1 MRKIIIDEI
10 EANLTGDKI
19 EQSDAGMKNNPDLI
33 QEVEVE
39 NADADLTEDASKI
52 NIENKNIN
60 ISVEEEQETVK
71 YQNTLKVDV

>member
-1 MRKIIIDEI
+1 MIKIIIDEI
-10 EANLTGDKI
+10 EATLTGDKI

-52 NIENKNIN
+52 NIENKNIS